1 MTGRARGSGSRNR
14 PCGTPGPLPVH
25 TAVRRTIR
33 ALRAGRALI
42 VPDRRLRAVGRMLG
56 RAADN
61 LAARQRTTHAHLSP

>member
-1 MTGRARGSGSRNR
+1 
-14 PCGTPGPLPVH
+14 VH